1 MERVRPPA
9 LGLRSGDVGRS
20 GGGGY
25 GFEAVSAYG
34 TFTTGAIDR
43 RRRGNTASLSGVVGR
58 GMSTQDSSLG
68 VFGATHADV
77 RAWRLRLWL
86 LDAGLVVLLVL
97 ALSIVVFDV
106 LG

>member
-1 MERVRPPA
+1 
-9 LGLRSGDVGRS
+9 
-20 GGGGY
+20 
-25 GFEAVSAYG
+25 
-34 TFTTGAIDR
+34 
-43 RRRGNTASLSGVVGR
+43 
-58 GMSTQDSSLG
+58 MSTQDSSLG